1 MMSALSV
8 KIARIMT
15 HPWKI
20 LPLLVLAMIVLPFH
34 SLPAPGQDDTNKQI
48 VAALTAGNAV
58 GLSEYFNS
66 MIDLGISGNED
77 TYSKTQATQILKD
90 FFVKNPVKSVKI
102 TRQGSSTD
110 GSQFSIGEMQAGT
123 AAFRIYYLVKKVSG
137 KFLIQQLQ
145 IQKEN

>member
-1 MMSALSV
+1 
-8 KIARIMT
+8 MT

-20 LPLLVLAMIVLPFH
+20 LPLLLLAMVLLPFH
-34 SLPAPGQDDTNKQI
+34 SIPNPGQDDTNKQI
-48 VAALTAGNAV
+48 VIALTAGNAAA
-58 GLSEYFNS
+58 LSDYFNS
-66 MIDLGISGNED
+66 MLDLGISGNED

-90 FFVKNPVKSVKI
+90 FFTKNPVKSVKI

-110 GSQFSIGEMQAGT
+110 GSQFSIGEMQAGEGK
-123 AAFRIYYLVKKVSG
+123 FRIYYLLKKVLG

>member
-1 MMSALSV
+1 
-8 KIARIMT
+8 MT

-20 LPLLVLAMIVLPFH
+20 LPLLLLAMVLLPFH
-34 SLPAPGQDDTNKQI
+34 SIPEPGQDDTNKQI
-48 VAALTAGNAV
+48 VAALTAGNAAA
-58 GLSEYFNS
+58 LSGYFNS
-66 MIDLGISGNED
+66 MVDLGISGNEE

-90 FFVKNPVKSVKI
+90 FFTKNPVKSVKI

-110 GSQFSIGEMQAGT
+110 GSQFSIGEMQAGEGK
-123 AAFRIYYLVKKVSG
+123 FRIYYLLKKVLG

>member
-1 MMSALSV
+1 MS
-8 KIARIMT
+8 

-20 LPLLVLAMIVLPFH
+20 LSLLLLAMVL
-34 SLPAPGQDDTNKQI
+34 LPLYSIPEPGQDDTNKQI
-48 VAALTAGNAV
+48 VAALTTGNAV
-58 GLSEYFNS
+58 VLSEYFNS
-66 MIDLGISGNED
+66 MVDLGISGNED
-77 TYSKTQATQILKD
+77 TYGKTQATQILQD
-90 FFVKNPVKSVKI
+90 FFIKNPVKSVKI

-123 AAFRIYYLVKKVSG
+123 ATFRIYYLLKKVSG

>member
-1 MMSALSV
+1 M
-8 KIARIMT
+8 
-15 HPWKI
+15 
-20 LPLLVLAMIVLPFH
+20 LPILVLAMVLLAFR
-34 SLPAPGQDDTNKQI
+34 SLPGNGQDDTNKQV

-58 GLSEYFNS
+58 LLSQYFNA
-66 MIDLGISGNED
+66 MVDLGISGNED

-90 FFVKNPVKSVKI
+90 FFSKNPVKSFKT

-123 AAFRIYYLVKKVSG
+123 GSFRIYYLLKKVSG

-145 IQKEN
+145 IEKDN

>member
-1 MMSALSV
+1 
-8 KIARIMT
+8 MT

-20 LPLLVLAMIVLPFH
+20 LPLLLLAMVLLPFH
-34 SLPAPGQDDTNKQI
+34 SIPEPGQDDTNKQI
-48 VAALTAGNAV
+48 VAALTAGNAAT
-58 GLSEYFNS
+58 LSGYFNS
-66 MIDLGISGNED
+66 MVDLGISGNEE

-90 FFVKNPVKSVKI
+90 FFTKNPVKSVKI

-110 GSQFSIGEMQAGT
+110 GSQFSIGEMQAGEGK
-123 AAFRIYYLVKKVSG
+123 FRIYYLLKKVLG